1 MILNAV
7 TPCNSIFFIFWTRN
21 KNCVI
26 SFFMHNLK
34 QLSSRN
40 FDGMKKTLADTLILI
55 MILLLPMFLKAQENN
70 DNLVQFSGI
79 TITSDSLTAV
89 PYTKIIIRN
98 SNRGTTSDVMG
109 YFSFVAHKHD
119 TILFNALGFKPA
131 SFIIPDTIT
140 KSRYSLI
147 QLMTGDT
154 LTLPAAFIFPWP
166 TLDDFKQ
173 AFINTKVPD
182 DDLARARKN
191 LDPEQIML
199 RVRDYPMDASMNYNN
214 YIENQTSKLY
224 YFGQQQPFNIFNPFA
239 WAQFIKA
246 WKAGDFKRNKT
257 KSTSNE

>member
-1 MILNAV
+1 MKPAAVILTFLLLLYLPDLLNAQDY
-7 TPCNSIFFIFWTRN
+7 NE
-21 KNCVI
+21 
-26 SFFMHNLK
+26 NL
-34 QLSSRN
+34 
-40 FDGMKKTLADTLILI
+40 I
-55 MILLLPMFLKAQENN
+55 
-70 DNLVQFSGI
+70 QFSGI

-89 PYTKIIIRN
+89 PYTRIVIKTT
-98 SNRGTTSDVMG
+98 NRGTTSDVLG

-166 TLDDFKQ
+166 TLEDFKR
-173 AFINTKVPD
+173 AFINAKVPD
-182 DDLARARKN
+182 DDLERARKN
-191 LDPEQIML
+191 LDADQIMISA
-199 RVRDYPMDASMNYNN
+199 RNYPMDARMNYNN

-239 WAQFIKA
+239 WAKFIKA
-246 WKAGDFKRNKT
+246 WKDGEFKRNKT
-257 KSTSNE
+257 KPTSNE